1 MKGTVTIVGAGPGV
15 GAAVARR
22 FGTEGHP
29 VALVARNRDRL
40 DGMVAE
46 LEEDGTQAAAAS
58 ADVRRPAE
66 VRHALADLAARVG
79 PAEILCFSP
88 LADVSLIKPILDT
101 TADDLAAAL
110 ELQVVGAAAAVA
122 EVLPPMRKR
131 GRGTLLFTTGS
142 AALTPSPERAT
153 SGVTY
158 GAENVYVQMR
168 HEALAPEGIHV
179 NQTVIV
185 GPIGPGKQH
194 EPATVAEHLWQNHVR
209 RDEALTVIR

>member
-88 LADVSLIKPILDT
+88 LADVSLIKPVLDT

-110 ELQVVGAAAAVA
+110 ELQVVGAARPSPKSCQTCA
-122 EVLPPMRKR
+122 
-131 GRGTLLFTTGS
+131 S
-142 AALTPSPERAT
+142 AAEAPCFSPRAARRSRRVQSEQPPESPTAPRT
-153 SGVTY
+153 STY
-158 GAENVYVQMR
+158 RCCTKRSPPKES
-168 HEALAPEGIHV
+168 
-179 NQTVIV
+179 T
-185 GPIGPGKQH
+185 
-194 EPATVAEHLWQNHVR
+194 
-209 RDEALTVIR
+209 

>member
-1 MKGTVTIVGAGPGV
+1 M
-15 GAAVARR
+15 
-22 FGTEGHP
+22 
-29 VALVARNRDRL
+29 ALVARNRDRL

-122 EVLPPMRKR
+122 EVLPPMRK
-131 GRGTLLFTTGS
+131 
-142 AALTPSPERAT
+142 
-153 SGVTY
+153 
-158 GAENVYVQMR
+158 
-168 HEALAPEGIHV
+168 
-179 NQTVIV
+179 
-185 GPIGPGKQH
+185 
-194 EPATVAEHLWQNHVR
+194 
-209 RDEALTVIR
+209 IR